1 MKRTIFALAAAMLLT
16 LGAAASGSNGVEISK
31 QVIPQPDIYVPC
43 LGETTAGVVEV
54 TIYGRYFYTPSGVGH
69 LIDNWRMTAYRL
81 GKTTGRIWIG
91 HGFSPWI
98 QNGVEGGPSVLNV
111 RTSLH
116 FKPFND
122 NGSFPT
128 FPDLRFAW
136 RAKLTVNANGEVT
149 AFEPFPEDS
158 DSFKCIG
165 PGY

>member
-1 MKRTIFALAAAMLLT
+1 MKRTIFVLAAATLLAWGLT
-16 LGAAASGSNGVEISK
+16 ASGSNGVEISK

-43 LGETTAGVVEV
+43 LGEDTAGAVEV
-54 TIYGRYFYTPSGVGH
+54 TIYGRYFNTPSGVGH
-69 LIDNWRMTAYRL
+69 LIDNWRMTAYRV
-81 GKTTGRIWIG
+81 GKTTGRIWVG
-91 HGFSPWI
+91 RGFSPWI
-98 QNGVEGGPSVLNV
+98 QNGVEEGPGVLNV

-136 RAKLTVNANGEVT
+136 RAKITVNANGEIT
-149 AFEPFPEDS
+149 ALTPFPDDS
-158 DSFKCIG
+158 DSFKCFG